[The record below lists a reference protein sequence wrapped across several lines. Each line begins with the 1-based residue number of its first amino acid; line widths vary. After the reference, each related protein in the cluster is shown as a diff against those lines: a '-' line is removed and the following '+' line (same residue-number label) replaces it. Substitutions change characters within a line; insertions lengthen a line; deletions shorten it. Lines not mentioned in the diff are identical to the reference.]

1 MLEFG
6 KLVFLCNQLTDDSAH
21 YIIIS
26 KFLCEI
32 TSAVCLQLQVPVVM
46 GGGNYT
52 LDAPPN
58 SFIDVR
64 DFSTVEALTKY
75 LKYLIDNPVSFFVN
89 RAVI

>member
-1 MLEFG
+1 
-6 KLVFLCNQLTDDSAH
+6 
-21 YIIIS
+21 
-26 KFLCEI
+26 
-32 TSAVCLQLQVPVVM
+32 M

-75 LKYLIDNPVSFFVN
+75 LKYLIDNPVSFLVNCGLNEHNN

>member
-1 MLEFG
+1 
-6 KLVFLCNQLTDDSAH
+6 
-21 YIIIS
+21 
-26 KFLCEI
+26 
-32 TSAVCLQLQVPVVM
+32 M

-75 LKYLIDNPVSFFVN
+75 LKYLIDNPVSFFFVNCSLYGHNN
-89 RAVI
+89 RAVIWPKKLLMLKRNCKIWIGIIQEPFVFVV

>member
-1 MLEFG
+1 
-6 KLVFLCNQLTDDSAH
+6 
-21 YIIIS
+21 
-26 KFLCEI
+26 
-32 TSAVCLQLQVPVVM
+32 M

-75 LKYLIDNPVSFFVN
+75 LKYLIDNPVSFFCKL
-89 RAVI
+89 

>member
-1 MLEFG
+1 
-6 KLVFLCNQLTDDSAH
+6 
-21 YIIIS
+21 
-26 KFLCEI
+26 
-32 TSAVCLQLQVPVVM
+32 M

-64 DFSTVEALTKY
+64 NFSTVEALTKY

-89 RAVI
+89 RAVICYMTKKITQAKEKLQNFNWHYSEPFVFVV

>member
-1 MLEFG
+1 
-6 KLVFLCNQLTDDSAH
+6 
-21 YIIIS
+21 
-26 KFLCEI
+26 
-32 TSAVCLQLQVPVVM
+32 M

-75 LKYLIDNPVSFFVN
+75 LKYLIDNPVSFFRKSSSYMTKKITQVKEKLQN
-89 RAVI
+89 LNWHYSRTFCICCII